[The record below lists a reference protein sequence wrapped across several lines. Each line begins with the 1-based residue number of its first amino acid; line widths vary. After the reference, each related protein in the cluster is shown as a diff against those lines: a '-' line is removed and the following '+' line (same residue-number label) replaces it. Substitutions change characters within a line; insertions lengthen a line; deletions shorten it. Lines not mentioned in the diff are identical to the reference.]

1 MGGEMRK
8 ASRVAKVRLRKA
20 AGGLDSNYVYLDTT
34 GMNLSGRTGLDYSKS
49 DISF

>member
-1 MGGEMRK
+1 MRK

-34 GMNLSGRTGLDYSKS
+34 GMNLDGGPNWTTKTP
-49 DISF
+49 I